1 LKNTGKCCRRKD
13 YLEVKRKAE
22 KRGWGG
28 VDEKVIREVT
38 KAYWLILVKYPRR
51 ERMQV
56 SILPMFFG
64 CAESCTK
71 LLLPTSDA

>member
-1 LKNTGKCCRRKD
+1 
-13 YLEVKRKAE
+13 
-22 KRGWGG
+22 